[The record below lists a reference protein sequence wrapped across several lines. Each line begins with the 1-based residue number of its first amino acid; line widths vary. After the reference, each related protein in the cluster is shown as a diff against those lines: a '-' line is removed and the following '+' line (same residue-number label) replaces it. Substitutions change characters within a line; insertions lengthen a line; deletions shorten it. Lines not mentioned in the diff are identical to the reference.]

1 MTRWLI
7 CTLITMAL
15 ATSAHAQEKENPFT
29 KMWPFGKPKQTT
41 PEFGANPFKQVSKK
55 SEGSSFSMLSPSK
68 MFDKAGKGTDAM
80 FKKTKSTFKG
90 VSDFGKS
97 LNPFAGKSKPSKPKK
112 SLLDTIMPKQPVSSA
127 PATMND
133 FMKMPRPKY

>member
-7 CTLITMAL
+7 CTLLTLAL
-15 ATSAHAQEKENPFT
+15 TSAAHAQENSNPFT
-29 KMWPFGKPKQTT
+29 KMWPFGKSKSTT
-41 PEFGANPFKQVSKK
+41 PELGSNPFKKVSNQGE
-55 SEGSSFSMLSPSK
+55 SPFSLLSPSK
-68 MFDKAGKGTDAM
+68 MFDKAEKGTDAM

-97 LNPFAGKSKPSKPKK
+97 LNPFAGNSKTKKPKK
-112 SLLDTIMPKQPVSSA
+112 SFLDTIMPKEPASSA